1 MYVILYQ
8 PEAAPPEVFGP
19 YSSPAAAVNTLRRIS
34 GAAGSVMDVSHS
46 ALLVTIDVVIGG
58 ERHRYQL
65 LKMAST
71 TQLDIHAD
79 VIMSERKAGSVVV
92 QHHEDRPSGSPLSG
106 Y

>member
-8 PEAAPPEVFGP
+8 PEEAPPEIFGP
-19 YSSPAAAVNTLRRIS
+19 YSSPAAAVNALRHIA
-34 GAAGSVMDVSHS
+34 GAAGDVMDISHS
-46 ALLVTIDVVIGG
+46 ALLATIDVLIGG

-71 TQLDIHAD
+71 TQLDIHAE
-79 VIMSERKAGSVVV
+79 VIMAEREAGTVKV
-92 QHHEDRPSGSPLSG
+92 QHHLDQPSRSRLSG